1 MSVFLS
7 PLHQPL
13 APRKL
18 YPSVFLLMPDH
29 LCTLH
34 LFLTFLGWEWEGK
47 EQKKKKN
54 RAFEPGLSP
63 EALPQGVSFVP
74 SNLSEGE
81 RAKEQKPLH
90 APLPPAPL
98 SW

>member
-7 PLHQPL
+7 PLRQPL

-29 LCTLH
+29 LYALH
-34 LFLTFLGWEWEGK
+34 LFLTFLGWEWAGK
-47 EQKKKKN
+47 EQRKN

-98 SW
+98 FW

>member
-1 MSVFLS
+1 
-7 PLHQPL
+7 
-13 APRKL
+13 
-18 YPSVFLLMPDH
+18 MPGH
-29 LCTLH
+29 LCALH
-34 LFLTFLGWEWEGK
+34 LFLTFPGLEWEGK
-47 EQKKKKN
+47 EQRKN

-63 EALPQGVSFVP
+63 EALPRGVSFVP

-81 RAKEQKPLH
+81 RAKEQKSLH

>member
-1 MSVFLS
+1 MYPPPIPHF
-7 PLHQPL
+7 
-13 APRKL
+13 PR
-18 YPSVFLLMPDH
+18 
-29 LCTLH
+29 
-34 LFLTFLGWEWEGK
+34 LGVGGERE
-47 EQKKKKN
+47 KKKKN